1 LTLRSMTGFA
11 RDTGEADRFAWTWEL
26 RSVNG
31 KGLDVRF
38 RLPPGCETLEAEAR
52 KRCSAKLGRG
62 NIQATLTI
70 GGEALTPVP
79 VLNEPALQAV
89 LKIANDI
96 QAKHPDIKASSVAE
110 LLGLRGV
117 MEMTGPTNGASG
129 SADGDAE
136 LPVAS
141 ILTSLDTVLVQL
153 VDMRSREGTLI
164 AKALTAQLD
173 RVTAL
178 HQAAVDE
185 PSRKPEML
193 RKRLEEQIARVTGS
207 SAEIDA
213 DRLHQEIALLATR
226 ADIQEELDRLA
237 AHIDAARDL
246 LSSEQPVG
254 RRFEF
259 LAQEF
264 NRETNTICS
273 KSNSTA
279 LTEIGLEL
287 KLVIDQFRE
296 QALNIE

>member
-1 LTLRSMTGFA
+1 
-11 RDTGEADRFAWTWEL
+11 
-26 RSVNG
+26 
-31 KGLDVRF
+31 
-38 RLPPGCETLEAEAR
+38 
-52 KRCSAKLGRG
+52 
-62 NIQATLTI
+62 
-70 GGEALTPVP
+70 
-79 VLNEPALQAV
+79 
-89 LKIANDI
+89 
-96 QAKHPDIKASSVAE
+96 
-110 LLGLRGV
+110 
-117 MEMTGPTNGASG
+117 
-129 SADGDAE
+129 
-136 LPVAS
+136 
-141 ILTSLDTVLVQL
+141 
-153 VDMRSREGTLI
+153 
-164 AKALTAQLD
+164 
-173 RVTAL
+173 